1 MTDTDA
7 MKRMPS
13 ANDIKVDCDLQYQ
26 YVHVYKVR
34 TEQEP
39 LSSRFL
45 YSITTIFYNIFLK
58 FPHNHSYHS
67 NGQPEFLPPPKIS
80 VQLAMGGY
88 VV

>member
-1 MTDTDA
+1 
-7 MKRMPS
+7 MKTEII
-13 ANDIKVDCDLQYQ
+13 NYINYCTLEGFHYYQ

-67 NGQPEFLPPPKIS
+67 NGQPEFLPPLK
-80 VQLAMGGY
+80 LAYSWLWVAM
-88 VV
+88 